1 MRRCGSAILLIS
13 LLVVGLSLFA
23 TPAAAQVQIPE
34 GPGVDLPGPP
44 QFGQEPTGATA
55 GDGPEAQFNLDLGD
69 TVAQPSQSLVIL
81 LLLTLLAVAPSLL
94 IMLTSFT
101 RIVIVLSITRNAIGL
116 PAIPPNQVV
125 VGLAMFLSFF
135 VMAPTLGE
143 INDVALQPL
152 LAEEIGSG
160 EALELAKAPIREFML
175 DQVGRSELALFVDAS
190 GDEQPASPEDVSLTA
205 LIPAFVL
212 SELKAAFI
220 IGFVVF
226 VPFLIID
233 LITAS
238 VLMSM
243 GMMMLPPVMISLPFK
258 LLLFVLVDGW
268 SLVVSSLLESFT

>member
-1 MRRCGSAILLIS
+1 MRRCGSVILLIS

-34 GPGVDLPGPP
+34 GPGVDLPGAP

-175 DQVGRSELALFVDAS
+175 DHVGRSELALFVDAS
-190 GDEQPASPEDVSLTA
+190 SDEQPASPEDVSLTA